1 MPKISASIWERS
13 WLWLEKKTNKMIL
26 IYISRHTSIE
36 ASWLPLK
43 IDTMCAE
50 ERVRVVEKTLEDDND
65 KIHKRRRAVCTW
77 DVCAFDAYQTYVY
90 ANETTTTRSQQQSFI
105 FWDDDNND
113 AAAVILISRKR
124 TGNMKNSKKIN
135 FNWTMNVLYFLFYT
149 FSFTRWYLFLHFSLP
164 RRDAHSLVSSS
175 PKKNIRNFCQFSRN
189 PSAGFSP
196 CADDEFMKL
205 CSPFFVSSFLL
216 LLLCQSFKDIQ

>member
-1 MPKISASIWERS
+1 MRCVCFRCIS
-13 WLWLEKKTNKMIL
+13 N
-26 IYISRHTSIE
+26 
-36 ASWLPLK
+36 
-43 IDTMCAE
+43 
-50 ERVRVVEKTLEDDND
+50 
-65 KIHKRRRAVCTW
+65 
-77 DVCAFDAYQTYVY
+77 YVY

-135 FNWTMNVLYFLFYT
+135 FNWTMNVLYIFFILYSFFHSLIFVFSLLPPSACCT
-149 FSFTRWYLFLHFSLP
+149 FSRFF
-164 RRDAHSLVSSS
+164 VS
-175 PKKNIRNFCQFSRN
+175 KENIRNFCQFSWN

-205 CSPFFVSSFLL
+205 CSPFFVSSFFATAM
-216 LLLCQSFKDIQ
+216 SKF